1 MELLAGRRP
10 RHSCYARGVRHAF
23 LFVLGTSVTALA
35 GGCGNDKVLPMS
47 TVVPTGPSSTTGA
60 SPTASSGG
68 AGAAGGM
75 GGSVE
80 PGPSGATM
88 RVEGRRMLL
97 DGETFVIRGVCWNPV
112 PKGGH
117 QNDALDFDGFV
128 DLDAPLMAAA
138 GINAVRTYTPIV
150 EQRVLDVLYAH
161 GIYVLNAA
169 YTVGGDPV
177 SAVDARVAA
186 VKDHPAVAG
195 WVVGNEWNYNNLYS
209 GLSPSAA
216 RNRVEEVAAR
226 LQTLDERPVITIY
239 GEVPEPSVVAAI
251 PSADVWGLNIYA
263 GLGLNGA
270 FNRWGSMSG
279 KPMFLGEYGAD
290 AYDAGIPGPNLAA
303 QATATRVLTELIFDN
318 LVTDGGVGSGGT
330 IFEWADEWWK
340 DESGSL
346 NVHDTSGIAP
356 GGGPHPDAT
365 FNEEWWGIVDIDRV
379 PRPAYDALKSVYAP

>member
-1 MELLAGRRP
+1 
-10 RHSCYARGVRHAF
+10 
-23 LFVLGTSVTALA
+23 
-35 GGCGNDKVLPMS
+35 
-47 TVVPTGPSSTTGA
+47 
-60 SPTASSGG
+60 
-68 AGAAGGM
+68 
-75 GGSVE
+75 
-80 PGPSGATM
+80 
-88 RVEGRRMLL
+88 
-97 DGETFVIRGVCWNPV
+97 
-112 PKGGH
+112 
-117 QNDALDFDGFV
+117 
-128 DLDAPLMAAA
+128 
-138 GINAVRTYTPIV
+138 
-150 EQRVLDVLYAH
+150 
-161 GIYVLNAA
+161 
-169 YTVGGDPV
+169 
-177 SAVDARVAA
+177 
-186 VKDHPAVAG
+186 
-195 WVVGNEWNYNNLYS
+195 
-209 GLSPSAA
+209 
-216 RNRVEEVAAR
+216 
-226 LQTLDERPVITIY
+226 
-239 GEVPEPSVVAAI
+239 
-251 PSADVWGLNIYA
+251 VWGLNIYA